1 MKRLAVIVTAACAA
15 IISAAALVVSSSAQQ
30 PGPPTGTLELVGLDR
45 EARFKFVDNP
55 PRRRESAGDQFLITQ
70 RLRNTSNRR
79 AGRVHASFA
88 VTPGRRSADQGSGTF
103 ILRNGRIVVTGI
115 IDDRGRNDRTDTLAV
130 VGGSGAYTAARG
142 TLVTTER
149 RRSTRFLFTFAG

>member
-1 MKRLAVIVTAACAA
+1 MKRQAAVLSAALAVIGVGIAGA
-15 IISAAALVVSSSAQQ
+15 SSTAQQ

-45 EARFKFVDNP
+45 EARFKFVDTP

-70 RLRNTSNRR
+70 RLRNASNRR

-88 VTPGRRSADQGSGTF
+88 ITPGRRSAAHGSGTF

-115 IDDRGRNDRTDTLAV
+115 IDDPGRTDTLAI
-130 VGGSGAYTAARG
+130 VGGSGAYNGARG

-149 RRSTRFLFTFAG
+149 RRSTRFLFTFIG